1 MVYIT
6 KEDRKFLN
14 IFCRLIVLEWIDNS
28 KNKDNKDLKKFV
40 ATEATYE
47 DVIRMIGRDF
57 EEPILEATAT
67 QRAKIRGVERALSPI
82 AKLGAAIM
90 VGGPVFR
97 AVGGTVAGAAGRA
110 GATGMMGKL
119 GGIAARASAGG
130 MAGPLGIVTSL
141 GLSFGVGLLSKVLF
155 TAIRAAV
162 DNCRKSCKA
171 RYGAAPDNKS
181 LRIKVCTYECKIK
194 DIVKHMNILKSELSK
209 CGKTKN
215 PYRCK
220 EGINKKMADLNEMR
234 MKDMAKLKQY
244 KEQLQGRISGK
255 HANTLNNARPSAI
268 V

>member
-6 KEDRKFLN
+6 KEDREFLN
-14 IFCRLIVLEWIDNS
+14 IFCRLVVLEWIDGS

-40 ATEATYE
+40 TTEATYS
-47 DVIRMIGRDF
+47 DVLRMINKDF
-57 EEPILEATAT
+57 EETIFEANAT
-67 QRAKIRGVERALSPI
+67 QRAKIRDIERKLSPI
-82 AKLGAAIM
+82 ARFGAAIM

-97 AVGGTVAGAAGRA
+97 AIGGTIA
-110 GATGMMGKL
+110 GATARAGTTGALGKMGA
-119 GGIAARASAGG
+119 IAAKASAGG
-130 MAGPLGIVTSL
+130 MAGPVGIITSL

-162 DNCRKSCKA
+162 DNCRKSCKGKFGSA
-171 RYGAAPDNKS
+171 DHKS

-194 DIVKHMNILKSELSK
+194 DIEKHMNNLKSELSK

-220 EGINKKMADLNEMR
+220 QGINKKLADLQEMR
-234 MKDMAKLKQY
+234 FKDQLNLKKY
-244 KEQLQGRISGK
+244 KAQLQGKIAGRNETS
-255 HANTLNNARPSAI
+255 LNKARPSAI